1 MNIQESRYYT
11 YNENPI
17 FEMDFNDYKKMVLYK
32 LRTSILEP
40 FGFCV
45 FYLDGFKVECYF
57 MNSLRDFNKMEWKI
71 FEYCSLF
78 ETNTK
83 TMSHFLDK
91 YDLMDYIEQTEN
103 NSEISLLKN

>member
-1 MNIQESRYYT
+1 MNTQDSKFYKYD
-11 YNENPI
+11 ENPV

-32 LRTSILEP
+32 LKTTILEP

-45 FYLDGFKVECYF
+45 FYLEGFKVECYF
-57 MNSLRDFNKMEWKI
+57 INSLQDFDEIEWKI

-83 TMSHFLDK
+83 TISHFIDK
-91 YDLMDYIEQTEN
+91 YDLMNYLKQT
-103 NSEISLLKN
+103 KNTN